1 MLVHDFIR
9 TLEGLRQ
16 NDVLVDMNGLL
27 RNVGFFLELAKG
39 AVQIRFTPY
48 AASLRKPP
56 LGLQII
62 R

>member
-1 MLVHDFIR
+1 
-9 TLEGLRQ
+9 
-16 NDVLVDMNGLL
+16 MNGLL